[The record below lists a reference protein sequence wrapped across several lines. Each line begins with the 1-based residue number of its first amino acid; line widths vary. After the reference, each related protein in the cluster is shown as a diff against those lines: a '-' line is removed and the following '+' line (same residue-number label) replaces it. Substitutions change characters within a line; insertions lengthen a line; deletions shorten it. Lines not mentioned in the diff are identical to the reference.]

1 MDKSQAIRDWI
12 RKQFDLKF
20 DWSNRELT
28 RLEFQKFFE
37 KSTEPEIKDL
47 GINWKKHQTL
57 YIEMLK
63 RICKEKS
70 ISPTTFGYA
79 EEKITYMPKTSEKEP
94 KVTIRPKPK
103 GGAAEITKIET
114 EAGKETTE
122 EAPKRIILSVEQSEK
137 LTRIIWKIIGNI
149 LHAWKEGFDK
159 FDEEELEELALGWNP
174 LFKPYLERFGG
185 QLGAALLITTG
196 VFASKGR
203 PKAFKVKKKDEKEKS
218 EEPEQEEKIEITKEQ
233 SESFEEWKK
242 SKGL

>member
-28 RLEFQKFFE
+28 KLEFQKFFE
-37 KSTEPEIKDL
+37 HGESEIKAL
-47 GINWKKHQTL
+47 EINWKKHHTL
-57 YIEMLK
+57 FLDQLK
-63 RICKEKS
+63 KICKEKN
-70 ISPTTFGYA
+70 ISPTTYGYA
-79 EEKITYMPKTSEKEP
+79 EKKITYMPKPSEKEP
-94 KVTIRPKPK
+94 KVTIQPKPK

-114 EAGKETTE
+114 EAEKTTGE
-122 EAPKRIILSVEQSEK
+122 EAPKRIILSIEQSEK

-218 EEPEQEEKIEITKEQ
+218 EEQEEEKIEITKEQ

>member
-1 MDKSQAIRDWI
+1 MDKSPAIRDWI
-12 RKQFDLKF
+12 RNHFDI
-20 DWSNRELT
+20 DWSNRELSK
-28 RLEFQKFFE
+28 LEFQKFFE
-37 KSTEPEIKDL
+37 QNQESEIKEL
-47 GINWKKHQTL
+47 EINWKKHRTL
-57 YIEMLK
+57 FIEQFK
-63 RICKEKS
+63 KICKEKS
-70 ISPTTFGYA
+70 ISPTTYGYA
-79 EEKITYMPKTSEKEP
+79 EEKITFMPRTEKEP
-94 KVTIRPKPK
+94 RVTIKPKPK
-103 GGAAEITKIET
+103 GGGAAEITKIET

-122 EAPKRIILSVEQSEK
+122 EQAPKRIILSIEQSEK

-218 EEPEQEEKIEITKEQ
+218 EEQEEEKIEITKEQ

-242 SKGL
+242 QKGL

>member
-1 MDKSQAIRDWI
+1 MDKSQTIRDWI

-37 KSTEPEIKDL
+37 HGESEIKAL
-47 GINWKKHQTL
+47 EINWKKHHTL
-57 YIEMLK
+57 FLDQLK
-63 RICKEKS
+63 VICKEKN
-70 ISPTTFGYA
+70 ISPTTYGYA
-79 EEKITYMPKTSEKEP
+79 EKKITFMPKTEKEP
-94 KVTIRPKPK
+94 KVTIQPKPK
-103 GGAAEITKIET
+103 GGATEIVKIET
-114 EAGKETTE
+114 EAEKVAGE
-122 EAPKRIILSVEQSEK
+122 EAPKRIILSIEQSEK

-149 LHAWKEGFDK
+149 LHAWKEAFDK

-203 PKAFKVKKKDEKEKS
+203 PKAFKVKKKKEI
-218 EEPEQEEKIEITKEQ
+218 EEVEEEETKEEKIEITKEQ
-233 SESFEEWKK
+233 SQSFEQWKK
-242 SKGL
+242 EKNL